1 MQTTYAAA
9 AIANACAHPVLAG
22 KIKELH
28 GLEVMQKVESQ
39 NKSNLA
45 FGGSRITE
53 CAETAIARLSEG
65 GGGKDV
71 RQALKKYTFKWG
83 NRPMMELT
91 LDTTRNRV
99 RLYVCLGL
107 WILCTLLLLHP
118 VLLPRRHPS

>member
-1 MQTTYAAA
+1 MQRCYAAA

-28 GLEVMQKVESQ
+28 GLELMQKIE
-39 NKSNLA
+39 KSNLA

-65 GGGKDV
+65 GGDV

-91 LDTTRNRV
+91 LDTKRNRV
-99 RLYVCLGL
+99 RVYVCLAI
-107 WILCTLLLLHP
+107 WVICILVLLHP
-118 VLLPRRHPS
+118 ILLPKRQLS